1 MKEGE
6 KNTDKRDVEKIIQGH
21 FIRYFFDFYNL
32 DLNSDEIHVLNIICS
47 FELDNKT
54 YTGSQKYLC
63 TLLKFSKPRALRV
76 LNQLTIKGYLIKE
89 ASKGKQSSIYKI
101 NFTFLKEQL
110 LNSAKSAQLTNDN
123 KDVNYGEITQ
133 LDTKTN
139 CNDLLHQ
146 LSQNITVNCNKT
158 LHNKNIY
165 KNNNKNIYAQ
175 SKIDASNSLSQ
186 EDDTSNT
193 KKEADTKV
201 PTSKKDNTP
210 SKREQEEKYLQMFNE
225 FWKLY
230 PKKVDKANARKKW
243 LRLKPN
249 DELFKTIMSALEN
262 QITFKKWHE
271 IDKQYIPNPTTWIN
285 GERWEDEIKEA
296 AGNSQ
301 PQEVQ
306 PPAYKEWQGDEE
318 DEPKPPLT
326 EEEKAELE
334 KRAKEAR
341 EKMNLLSGIISQ
353 N

>member
-6 KNTDKRDVEKIIQGH
+6 KNTDKTLKEILKENDFPFVKDYKVFRTLGLKPLERAVLSEILSFNIQ
-21 FIRYFFDFYNL
+21 DK
-32 DLNSDEIHVLNIICS
+32 E
-47 FELDNKT
+47 
-54 YTGSQKYLC
+54 YTGSFNYICSEFNVTSK
-63 TLLKFSKPRALRV
+63 TALKALNN
-76 LNQLTIKGYLIKE
+76 LIDKGYILKK
-89 ASKGKQSSIYKI
+89 ASKGRKTSIYSINEIKI
-101 NFTFLKEQL
+101 KSLF
-110 LNSAKSAQLTNDN
+110 LNSRKIREL
-123 KDVNYGEITQ
+123 KVNSGEIPQ
-133 LDTKTN
+133 LDVSTVEK
-139 CNDLLHQ
+139 LHSKQ
-146 LSQNITVNCNKT
+146 CKNSTVNSGET
-158 LHNKNIY
+158 PHNKNIY

-193 KKEADTKV
+193 KKEANTKV

-230 PKKVDKANARKKW
+230 PKKRDKANARKKW
-243 LRLKPN
+243 LKLKPN
-249 DELFKTIMSALEN
+249 DELFKTIISALTK
-262 QITFKKWHE
+262 QIQSEQWQK
-271 IDKQYIPNPTTWIN
+271 DNGQYIPYPTTWIN

-306 PPAYKEWQGDEE
+306 PPAYTEWQGDEE

>member
-6 KNTDKRDVEKIIQGH
+6 KNTDKTLKEILNEN
-21 FIRYFFDFYNL
+21 DFPFVKDYKVFRTLGLTNL
-32 DLNSDEIHVLNIICS
+32 ERAVLSEILS
-47 FELDNKT
+47 FNVQDKE
-54 YTGSQKYLC
+54 YTGSFNYICNEFNVTSK
-63 TLLKFSKPRALRV
+63 TALKALKSLV
-76 LNQLTIKGYLIKE
+76 NKEYIIKQT
-89 ASKGKQSSIYKI
+89 SKGRKTSLYTINENKIKSI
-101 NFTFLKEQL
+101 F
-110 LNSAKSAQLTNDN
+110 LNS
-123 KDVNYGEITQ
+123 GEIPQ
-133 LDTKTN
+133 LKTPTMEKFHSKQCKN
-139 CNDLLHQ
+139 
-146 LSQNITVNCNKT
+146 SIVNSGEIP
-158 LHNKNIY
+158 HNKNIY
-165 KNNNKNIYAQ
+165 KNKYKNNIYSQ
-175 SKIDASNSLSQ
+175 SEIDTVSFSQ

-210 SKREQEEKYLQMFNE
+210 SKREQEEKYLEMFNE

-249 DELFKTIMSALEN
+249 DELFKTIISALEN

>member
-6 KNTDKRDVEKIIQGH
+6 KNTDKTLKEILNENDFPFVKDYKIFRTLGLKPLETAI
-21 FIRYFFDFYNL
+21 
-32 DLNSDEIHVLNIICS
+32 LNEILSFNIN
-47 FELDNKT
+47 DKD
-54 YTGSQKYLC
+54 YTGSFTYIQKEFNVSKQTAINC
-63 TLLKFSKPRALRV
+63 LKKLV
-76 LNQLTIKGYLIKE
+76 KEGYIIKE
-89 ASKGKQSSIYKI
+89 ASKGKNPSKYFI
-101 NFTFLKEQL
+101 NENKLKTIF
-110 LNSAKSAQLTNDN
+110 LNSLK
-123 KDVNYGEITQ
+123 IRQ
-133 LDTKTN
+133 LDTSTVKKLDSKQSKN
-139 CNDLLHQ
+139 H
-146 LSQNITVNCNKT
+146 TVNSLKIR
-158 LHNKNIY
+158 HNKNIY
-165 KNNNKNIYAQ
+165 KNNNKNIYSQ
-175 SKIDASNSLSQ
+175 SEIDLVSFSQ
-186 EDDTSNT
+186 EDNNSNT

-201 PTSKKDNTP
+201 PTSEKKKNTS
-210 SKREQEEKYLQMFNE
+210 SKKEQEEKYLEMFNE

-296 AGNSQ
+296 EGNSQ

-306 PPAYKEWQGDEE
+306 PPIYKEWNGDEN
-318 DEPKPPLT
+318 DETKPPLT
-326 EEEKAELE
+326 EAEKAELE

-341 EKMNLLSGIISQ
+341 EKLKTLTNIISQ